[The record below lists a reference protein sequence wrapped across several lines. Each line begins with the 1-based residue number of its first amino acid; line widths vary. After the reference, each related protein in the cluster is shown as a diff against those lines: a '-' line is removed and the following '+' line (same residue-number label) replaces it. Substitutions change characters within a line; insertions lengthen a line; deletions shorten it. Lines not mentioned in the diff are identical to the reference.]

1 MKPFLLI
8 RHLALCLFAM
18 SISPA
23 HGVEQQLFKQHGSYK
38 IFYSAFG
45 SSFLTPEIA
54 VANNIVRGKNK
65 GLVNIAVVEK
75 LGIGAPA
82 EVSGVVSNIFQQ
94 TQKLRFT
101 EIREQGTVYY
111 IAPFKF
117 DNEDYLTFKI
127 SVLPKANSDKPFQAY
142 DFKFQKKM
150 YHNWSG
156 Q

>member
-8 RHLALCLFAM
+8 CHWVLCLFAM
-18 SISPA
+18 SIFPA
-23 HGVEQQLFKQHGSYK
+23 HGVEQQLFKQHGNYK

-65 GLVNIAVVEK
+65 GLVNIAVVET

-82 EVSGVVSNIFQQ
+82 EVSGVVSNLFQQ

-101 EIREQGTVYY
+101 EIREQGTVY
-111 IAPFKF
+111 
-117 DNEDYLTFKI
+117 
-127 SVLPKANSDKPFQAY
+127 
-142 DFKFQKKM
+142 
-150 YHNWSG
+150 
-156 Q
+156 